1 MDKKEIL
8 ARSQKENILQDEF
21 ATYVEQKAQANA
33 YIVILIYSALACLVF
48 FLQFHFTGKAY
59 GDYRAFLF
67 CFAITFGSRSLQHF
81 RSHRKAKDIL
91 FVLIALCIAIITFV
105 NILNHGMEI
114 L

>member
-1 MDKKEIL
+1 MDKNEIL

-21 ATYVEQKAQANA
+21 GAFVEQKAQANA
-33 YIVILIYSALACLVF
+33 YIVILTYSALACLIF
-48 FLQFHFTGKAY
+48 FLQTHFTGKAY
-59 GDYRAFLF
+59 SDYRAFLF
-67 CFAITFGSRSLQHF
+67 CFAITFGGRSFQHF
-81 RSHRKAKDIL
+81 RSYRKAKDIL

>member
-8 ARSQKENILQDEF
+8 CRSQKENYIFDEF
-21 ATYVEQKAQANA
+21 SYYVDKKAYANA
-33 YIVILIYSALACLVF
+33 SLVF

-59 GDYRAFLF
+59 SDYRAFLF
-67 CFAITFGSRSLQHF
+67 CFAITFCGRSFQKF
-81 RSHRKAKDIL
+81 RSHRKIKDIL

-114 L
+114 I

>member
-1 MDKKEIL
+1 MDI
-8 ARSQKENILQDEF
+8 ACRQKENILQDEF
-21 ATYVEQKAQANA
+21 ATCVEQKAQANA

-48 FLQFHFTGKAY
+48 FLQTHFTGKAY
-59 GDYRAFLF
+59 SDYRAFLF
-67 CFAITFGSRSLQHF
+67 CFAITFGSRSFQHF

-105 NILNHGMEI
+105 NILNNGMEI

>member
-8 ARSQKENILQDEF
+8 RRSQKENYIFDEF
-21 ATYVEQKAQANA
+21 SHYVDKKAYANA
-33 YIVILIYSALACLVF
+33 YLAILIFSGIAALAF

-67 CFAITFGSRSLQHF
+67 CFAITFGSRSFQHF
-81 RSHRKAKDIL
+81 RSHKKAKDIL
-91 FVLIALCIAIITFV
+91 FVLIALCVAIITFV

>member
-1 MDKKEIL
+1 MDI
-8 ARSQKENILQDEF
+8 ACRQKENILRDAF
-21 ATYVEQKAQANA
+21 AAFVKQKAQANA
-33 YIVILIYSALACLVF
+33 YIVILTYSALACLIF
-48 FLQFHFTGKAY
+48 FLQTHFTGKAY

-67 CFAITFGSRSLQHF
+67 CFAIAFDGRSFQHF

>member
-1 MDKKEIL
+1 MAIIEHTSFVFGG
-8 ARSQKENILQDEF
+8 RSF
-21 ATYVEQKAQANA
+21 
-33 YIVILIYSALACLVF
+33 
-48 FLQFHFTGKAY
+48 
-59 GDYRAFLF
+59 
-67 CFAITFGSRSLQHF
+67 QHF

>member
-1 MDKKEIL
+1 MDI

-21 ATYVEQKAQANA
+21 GAFVEQKAQANA
-33 YIVILIYSALACLVF
+33 YIVILTYSALACLIF
-48 FLQFHFTGKAY
+48 FLQTHFTGKAY
-59 GDYRAFLF
+59 SDYRAFLF
-67 CFAITFGSRSLQHF
+67 CFAITFDGRSFQPF